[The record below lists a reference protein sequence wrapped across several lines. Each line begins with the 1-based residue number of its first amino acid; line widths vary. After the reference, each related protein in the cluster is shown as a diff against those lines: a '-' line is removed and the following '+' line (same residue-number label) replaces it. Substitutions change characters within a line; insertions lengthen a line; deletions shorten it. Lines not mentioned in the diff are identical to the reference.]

1 MSGDRLYTTEAIV
14 VRRRDHGE
22 ADRILTLCTPQGKRV
37 VIAKGVR
44 KTTSRRAGHLELF
57 ARVRVVIAR
66 SRSSWDVVS
75 QAEALDLHAPLRDDL
90 LRATYA
96 RYVAELY
103 DRFVAEEEGGTAL
116 YELLRRTLDYL
127 CQIEVTDPPPP
138 ELDLLIRAYE
148 QRLLRL
154 AGFRPEWDFC
164 VGEREGSVCGRPVLA
179 LGGTSLGLDP
189 ERGGV
194 LCPECFQA
202 SAEVPWVRPLSVGAL
217 RLLRACAREP
227 FARLRQKP
235 VSRALLAEVEQ
246 AMRHY
251 LTYHLEHVV
260 LTDLFLRQLRAKPP
274 GTVPG
279 EGSGDG
285 P

>member
-1 MSGDRLYTTEAIV
+1 MPGDRIYTTEAII

-22 ADRILTLCTPQGKRV
+22 ADRVLTLCTPQGKRT

-44 KTTSRRAGHLELF
+44 KTTSRKAGHLELF
-57 ARVRVVIAR
+57 ARVRLVVAR
-66 SRSSWDVVS
+66 SRSSWDVIS

-96 RYVAELY
+96 RYVTELY
-103 DRFVAEEEGGTAL
+103 DRFVADEEGGIAL
-116 YELLRRTLDYL
+116 YDLLSRTLDYL
-127 CQIEVTDPPPP
+127 ARIEVTDPPPP

-154 AGFRPEWDFC
+154 VGFRPEWEQC
-164 VGEREGSVCGRPVLA
+164 VGEREGEICGRPVLA
-179 LGGTSLGLDP
+179 LGGASLGLDP

-202 SAEVPWVRPLSVGAL
+202 SVGVPWVRPLSPAAL

-227 FARLRQKP
+227 FARLRGRQ
-235 VSRALLAEVEQ
+235 VSRALLSEVEEV
-246 AMRHY
+246 MRHY
-251 LTYHLEHVV
+251 LTYHLEREV
-260 LTDLFLRQLRAKPP
+260 LTDVFLRRIR
-274 GTVPG
+274 TNR
-279 EGSGDG
+279 
-285 P
+285 

>member
-1 MSGDRLYTTEAIV
+1 MPGDRLFTTEAII

-57 ARVRVVIAR
+57 ARVRLVVAR

-75 QAEALDLHAPLRDDL
+75 QAEALDLHASLRDDL

-96 RYVAELY
+96 HYIAELY
-103 DRFVAEEEGGTAL
+103 DRFVAEGEGGSAL
-116 YELLRRTLDYL
+116 YELLSRTLNYL
-127 CQIEVTDPPPP
+127 CQIEVTDPPSP
-138 ELDLLIRAYE
+138 ELALLLRAYE

-179 LGGTSLGLDP
+179 LGGAPLGLDP

-202 SAEVPWVRPLSVGAL
+202 SAGVPWVRPLSPGAL

-227 FARLRQKP
+227 FARLRQKQ
-235 VSRALLAEVEQ
+235 VSRALLAEAEG

-260 LTDLFLRQLRAKPP
+260 LTDLFLRQLRMGREAPSSSE
-274 GTVPG
+274 G
-279 EGSGDG
+279 EE
-285 P
+285 